1 VHWLFFDALHAKI
14 IMALKLNK
22 KYGMTPS
29 MTNLMEDDIVVGLEL
44 SMLIFN
50 IRKQLCDVLNG
61 FISFLTKY
69 IKKTPNMI
77 SLMLDPN
84 FKNIILVSFFIGKKQ
99 VISMMEDYDRK
110 YLFPMSLKC
119 HHIFQPMVEF
129 F

>member
-1 VHWLFFDALHAKI
+1 MFNQFHGHWLFFDALHAKI

-22 KYGMTPS
+22 EYGMTPS

-44 SMLIFN
+44 SMLTFN

-77 SLMLDPN
+77 SFN
-84 FKNIILVSFFIGKKQ
+84 FRSKF
-99 VISMMEDYDRK
+99 
-110 YLFPMSLKC
+110 
-119 HHIFQPMVEF
+119 
-129 F
+129 